1 MRTLYERLLDP
12 ERHLELAGTIL
23 EAEATRMGEYP
34 CRRKELSHTG
44 HSHLSPSEWSF
55 LLHTFKLY
63 QYHCQR
69 SRDNLR

>member
-1 MRTLYERLLDP
+1 
-12 ERHLELAGTIL
+12 
-23 EAEATRMGEYP
+23 MGEYP
-34 CRRKELSHTG
+34 FRRKELSHTG